1 MEQKIHI
8 QEELSAL
15 GSSLPLL
22 PLPYGVPGGY
32 FDSLPEWMLRRA
44 KADAAGDSREE
55 LTALAPH
62 WQDQARLTPYQ
73 VPVGYFESLD
83 LSYIWAEESSVSA
96 ELEGLSPLL
105 AGLKKETPFTLPDGY
120 FEEMKG
126 GEAVLKP
133 VEKAPVVRMARSR
146 WFRVAAAAVI
156 TGIVAS
162 VGFLVFRPGKS
173 IDPNEKSYAWVEK
186 NLKKVDTE
194 SIDDLIEL
202 AKGDLNGTA
211 NVTVS
216 PEIKSLMKDVSDREI
231 QNFLDET
238 GVLETDSDDELIL
251 N

>member
-22 PLPYGVPGGY
+22 PLPYGVPSGY
-32 FDSLPEWMLRRA
+32 FDSLPEWILRCA
-44 KADAAGDSREE
+44 KADTASNSREE
-55 LTALAPH
+55 LATLAPH
-62 WQDQARLTPYQ
+62 WPDQARSTPYQ
-73 VPVGYFESLD
+73 VPAGYFESLD
-83 LSYIWAEESSVSA
+83 LSYVWADEASVSA

-105 AGLKKETPFTLPDGY
+105 AGLKKETPFTLPEGY
-120 FEEMKG
+120 FDEKTG
-126 GEAVLKP
+126 GEAVLKRL
-133 VEKAPVVRMARSR
+133 EKAPVVRMTQIR

-156 TGIVAS
+156 TGLIAS

-202 AKGDLNGTA
+202 AKGDLSGTA